1 MRGMLCHA
9 ACLVKQGKPDVWPNP
24 SHSPPKRASVFFP
37 GIKLPVPGKSAAKAG
52 AFYLRAGRSYDG
64 MKRQFRQWPFPGT
77 NRFPANE
84 AGRMIT

>member
-1 MRGMLCHA
+1 MA
-9 ACLVKQGKPDVWPNP
+9 K
-24 SHSPPKRASVFFP
+24 SVPFPAEARSRVFP
-37 GIKLPVPGKSAAKAG
+37 GIKLPVPGKPAAKAG